1 MKPNY
6 YEYFYY
12 QDLLPLTMDYIT
24 DYIPNTI
31 AYKIYDELIYKT
43 HIYIVNNLYNNHP
56 IYNNYDDDE
65 VTVDTLTVDTL
76 TSLQYFNI
84 MSFLD

>member
-1 MKPNY
+1 
-6 YEYFYY
+6 
-12 QDLLPLTMDYIT
+12 MDYIT
-24 DYIPNTI
+24 DYITDNVI
-31 AYKIYDELIYKT
+31 SYKIYDELIYKT

-65 VTVDTLTVDTL
+65 VTGDTL

-84 MSFLD
+84 MSFLDEIK

>member
-43 HIYIVNNLYNNHP
+43 HIYIVNNMYNYEEYINH
-56 IYNNYDDDE
+56 IYDNDN
-65 VTVDTLTVDTL
+65 DTL

-84 MSFLD
+84 MSFLDEIE

>member
-43 HIYIVNNLYNNHP
+43 HIYIVNNMYNYEEYINH
-56 IYNNYDDDE
+56 IYDNDN
-65 VTVDTLTVDTL
+65 DTL

-84 MSFLD
+84 MSFLEEIKL

>member
-31 AYKIYDELIYKT
+31 AYKIYNELIYKT
-43 HIYIVNNLYNNHP
+43 HIYIVNNMYNYEEYINH
-56 IYNNYDDDE
+56 IYDNDN
-65 VTVDTLTVDTL
+65 DTL

-84 MSFLD
+84 MSFLDEIE